1 MRKQVSVVKNY
12 AFLILMLLILSHVVN
27 ASNAQAEPND
37 PVVVWMDDA
46 NGYAIGGYDPVAYF
60 TRRKAVLGSEEVQ
73 YDHKDIYWKFEN
85 IGNREAFK
93 RYPHIY
99 SPQFAGY
106 DPFALAKGRTIRG
119 LPTLWDIYQNKLYF
133 FHNIIHRRLWVDDKD
148 KIINQAHDAWPTL
161 SKNLLRRIKVK

>member
-1 MRKQVSVVKNY
+1 MHHQAMESKKSTFTSLISLI
-12 AFLILMLLILSHVVN
+12 FLNLLLLS
-27 ASNAQAEPND
+27 AAIAEEKD
-37 PVVVWMDDA
+37 PVVVWMDEA

-60 TRRKAVLGSEEVQ
+60 TRRKAVVGSDEVQ

-85 IGNREAFK
+85 VGNREAFK
-93 RYPHIY
+93 SYPQIY

-148 KIINQAHDAWPTL
+148 KIIRQAHDAWPKL

>member
-1 MRKQVSVVKNY
+1 MRSSVSEAKNCVFISLV
-12 AFLILMLLILSHVVN
+12 FLILSQILCI
-27 ASNAQAEPND
+27 AETHAEQDD

-46 NGYAIGGYDPVAYF
+46 NGFAIGGYDPVAYF

-119 LPTLWDIYQNKLYF
+119 LPTLWDIYKNKLYF

-148 KIINQAHDAWPTL
+148 KVIRQAHDAWPTL
-161 SKNLLRRIKVK
+161 SKNLLRRIRAK